1 MNGIKHLAI
10 LSLLTF
16 SIFADEAKL
25 TVLSEGFERPLDLT
39 AAPGLDEELFVVEQ
53 GGKIFRIDRSSG
65 KRLGEVLDLSGVV
78 SRGHNEEGLLGLTFS
93 PKFESDHRF
102 YLYYTF
108 GDEGTRKAQISRFH
122 FDPES
127 KTADVKKEEKLL
139 SFVQDFG
146 NHNGGWIA
154 FGPDGML
161 YTAPGDGGK
170 ANDPNARAQDFGNL
184 LGSVL
189 RVDVSGAKG
198 YEVPADNPFVKQK
211 GAKPEIY
218 AYGLRNAWRCSF
230 DAETGDLWIADVG
243 QNKWEEV
250 NFVAAGTL
258 KGKNFGWRL
267 REATHENPLKDVG
280 GEAPEG
286 VHEPIYE
293 YDHDMA
299 KPTGGLSIT
308 GGYVYHG
315 SQESLKGQYL
325 FADYI
330 SRKVWGIT
338 QEDGKLGKF
347 TDLSKVLVPSDGKPL
362 GPVASFGQDNQKEV
376 YIVDHTGRILRID

>member
-1 MNGIKHLAI
+1 MKSLAI
-10 LSLLTF
+10 LSLLALP
-16 SIFADEAKL
+16 IFADEAKL
-25 TVLSEGFERPLDLT
+25 TLLASGFERPLDLT

-78 SRGHNEEGLLGLTFS
+78 SRGHNEEGLLGLAFS
-93 PKFESDHRF
+93 PKFESDHRL

-108 GDEGTRKAQISRFH
+108 GNEGNRKAQISRFH

-139 SFVQDFG
+139 SFTEDFG

-170 ANDPNARAQDFGNL
+170 GNDPNARAQDLGNL

-189 RVDVSGAKG
+189 RIDVSGAKG
-198 YEVPADNPFVKQK
+198 YEVPADNPFVKQD
-211 GAKPEIY
+211 GVKPEIY

-230 DAETGDLWIADVG
+230 DAETGDFWIADVG
-243 QNKWEEV
+243 QNHWEEV
-250 NFVAAGTL
+250 NFVEAGTL
-258 KGKNFGWRL
+258 GGKNFGWRL
-267 REATHENPLKDVG
+267 REANHETPMKGVG
-280 GEAPEG
+280 GDSPEG
-286 VHEPIYE
+286 AHTPIYE

-315 SQESLKGQYL
+315 SQESLKGLYL
-325 FADYI
+325 FADYV

-338 QEDGKLGKF
+338 QEGGKLGKF
-347 TDLSKVLVPSDGKPL
+347 SDLSKVLVPSDGKPL